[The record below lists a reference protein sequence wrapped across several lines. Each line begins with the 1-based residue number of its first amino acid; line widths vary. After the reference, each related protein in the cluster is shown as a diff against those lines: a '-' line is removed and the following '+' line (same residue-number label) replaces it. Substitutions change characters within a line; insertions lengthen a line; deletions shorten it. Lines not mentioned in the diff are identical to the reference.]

1 MRKIATTTMGTMGT
15 MGLMAAL
22 ALAGMLSGCAA
33 QRHGTGAAKVQ
44 RPSNPEDVDRLFG
57 ERVNAGDLEGVVAL
71 YEPTATL
78 VRQDRS
84 SATGTEEIRKDLGQ
98 LMALKPQINMNVSR
112 IVTDGGDIAVL
123 HDEWHLTGTG
133 PDGKPLMLSGRA
145 SEVVRRQ
152 RDGTWRFVVDDPDA
166 RRAPA
171 CPMMHTM
178 HHPVSH
184 PKEPAH
190 GKRRPAHHPK
200 AK

>member
-1 MRKIATTTMGTMGT
+1 MRRIATTTMRLTTFMT
-15 MGLMAAL
+15 VL
-22 ALAGMLSGCAA
+22 ALTGLLSGCAA
-33 QRHGTGAAKVQ
+33 QRHGTAAAKVQ

-84 SATGTEEIRKDLGQ
+84 SATGTEEIRKELAQ
-98 LMALKPQINMNVSR
+98 LMALKPQITMNVSR
-112 IVTDGGDIAVL
+112 IVSDGDGIAVL

-171 CPMMHTM
+171 CPMMH
-178 HHPVSH
+178 HPMMQHPASH
-184 PKEPAH
+184 SKQPAR
-190 GKRRPAHHPK
+190 GKRHPAHHPT

>member
-1 MRKIATTTMGTMGT
+1 MMRKIATMLVAG
-15 MGLMAAL
+15 L
-22 ALAGMLSGCAA
+22 ALAGLLSGCAA
-33 QRHGTGAAKVQ
+33 QRHGATTAKVQ

-84 SATGTEEIRKDLGQ
+84 SATGTEEIRKELGQ
-98 LMALKPQINMNVSR
+98 LMALKPQITMNVSR
-112 IVTDGGDIAVL
+112 IVSDGDGIAVL
-123 HDEWHLTGTG
+123 HDEWHLTGTA
-133 PDGKPLMLSGRA
+133 PDGKPVMLSGRA

-178 HHPVSH
+178 HHPVAH

-190 GKRRPAHHPK
+190 GRHPAHHPK
-200 AK
+200 GK